1 MSEIKN
7 DAMALRNRPL
17 IKGVLAHQIEECIAS
32 AASVRPSLKEFIV
45 NCSDSFRTNFCTR
58 HATLRSGQEGSSDPD
73 YRQSVEPSWPDRS
86 VACLVQKL
94 VRKESLQF
102 TMNSLSDGLTL
113 AAEAM
118 HSSIWCARTP
128 FMSGRFRSAIASF
141 FISDISRHSIG
152 IY

>member
-73 YRQSVEPSWPDRS
+73 YRQSVEIKSP
-86 VACLVQKL
+86 
-94 VRKESLQF
+94 VRTVRGFLDDESLRPVAGEVALF
-102 TMNSLSDGLTL
+102 RTLFKSRPPVLSALKLWMADY
-113 AAEAM
+113 AAG
-118 HSSIWCARTP
+118 
-128 FMSGRFRSAIASF
+128 FIAS
-141 FISDISRHSIG
+141 
-152 IY
+152 